1 MSSKG
6 VCVWVALFLPIVAL
20 PLLCAQKVVSS
31 VPEETVEQ
39 YEARMKWWR
48 DAKFGIFIH
57 WGPVSLVGT
66 EIGWSR
72 GRQIPV
78 EVYDN
83 LYKKFNPK
91 KFNPKE
97 WARLFKDA
105 GAKYFVIVT
114 KHHDGFSMFD
124 SALTDY
130 DCMSTPA
137 KRDFVGELVKA
148 CRQEGLRVMFYYS
161 LCDWYHPHYLPR
173 PDYIQDPPGHQRDF
187 QRYLEFMFGQ
197 IRELCEKYRPDGIWF
212 DGGWEHKPQEW
223 KAEELLKMI
232 HQILPNAIVNNRTGL
247 PADYDT
253 PEQHVGAFNMNRAWE
268 SCITLGTQWSW
279 KPNDRIKSLRTCL
292 RLLLSCAG
300 GDGNLLL
307 NVGPTPDGEIEERQ
321 AQRLREIGEWL
332 KKFGEG
338 VYGTRGGPFLPG
350 RWGASTRKDNS
361 IYLHVFNW
369 DGDRLVFPPIEAKI
383 LKAKLLSGGEAK
395 VIQTEQAITVT
406 VPQKYQQELVTVI
419 HLDLDRPAITL
430 QPRQG
435 PEVPT
440 PKAHASNVFQNNPSF
455 GADKAVDDD
464 ETTRWATDYGTRS
477 ALLEVDLG
485 KPLKIGGVKILEAA
499 EFGERIRK
507 FVVKCKVNDEWK
519 TVLSGSR
526 VGAEFTRKFPPV
538 TAQVWRLEIL
548 EATEGPTIYEFQL
561 LPARD

>member
-1 MSSKG
+1 MKPEG
-6 VCVWVALFLPIVAL
+6 ICVWAVLFLSAVTF

-31 VPEETVEQ
+31 VPGETVKE
-39 YEARMKWWR
+39 YEARIKWWR

-78 EVYDN
+78 DVYDN
-83 LYKKFNPK
+83 LYKKFNPQ

-97 WARLFKDA
+97 WAKLFRDA
-105 GAKYFVIVT
+105 GAKYVVIVT

-130 DCMSTPA
+130 DCMGTPA
-137 KRDFVGELVKA
+137 KGDFVGELIDA
-148 CRQEGLRVMFYYS
+148 CRREGLRVMFYYS

-173 PDYIQDPPGHQRDF
+173 PNYIQDPPGHQRDF

-212 DGGWEHKPQEW
+212 DGGWEHKPEEW
-223 KAEELLKMI
+223 RAEELLKMI
-232 HQILPNAIVNNRTGL
+232 HQILPKAIVNNRTGL

-268 SCITLGTQWSW
+268 SCITLGTQWAW
-279 KPNDRIKSLRTCL
+279 KPNDRIKSLRACL

-300 GDGNLLL
+300 GEGNLLL
-307 NVGPTPDGEIEERQ
+307 NVGPTPEGEIEERQ
-321 AQRLREIGEWL
+321 AQRLREIGAWL

-350 RWGASTRKDNS
+350 RWGASTRRGNS

-369 DGDRLVFPPIEAKI
+369 EGDRLAFPPIEAKI
-383 LKAKLLSGGEAK
+383 LKAELLSGGELK
-395 VIQTEQAITVT
+395 VIQTEQAITV
-406 VPQKYQQELVTVI
+406 I
-419 HLDLDRPAITL
+419 RLDLDRPAITL

-435 PEVPT
+435 PDIPA
-440 PKAHASNVFQNNPSF
+440 PKAHASNVFQNNPTF
-455 GADKAVDDD
+455 GADKAVDDN
-464 ETTRWATDYGTRS
+464 ETTRWANRLRNS
-477 ALLEVDLG
+477 
-485 KPLKIGGVKILEAA
+485 
-499 EFGERIRK
+499 FG
-507 FVVKCKVNDEWK
+507 
-519 TVLSGSR
+519 L
-526 VGAEFTRKFPPV
+526 A
-538 TAQVWRLEIL
+538 
-548 EATEGPTIYEFQL
+548 
-561 LPARD
+561 